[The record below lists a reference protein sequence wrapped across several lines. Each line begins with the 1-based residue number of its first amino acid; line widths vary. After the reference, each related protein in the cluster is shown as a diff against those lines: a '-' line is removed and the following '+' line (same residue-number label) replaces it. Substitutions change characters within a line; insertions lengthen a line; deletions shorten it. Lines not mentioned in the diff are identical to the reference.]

1 MPRLSVSNTTHRPS
15 GGARVFADQAG
26 RLWSVANA
34 GDAVVFACISD
45 GRQAARAMSAE
56 VARIDEAVGDD
67 TLRAWLNSAPRIGT
81 LP

>member
-1 MPRLSVSNTTHRPS
+1 MPRLSVSSTTHRPS

-45 GRQAARAMSAE
+45 GRQAARAMSADA
-56 VARIDEAVGDD
+56 ARIDDAVGDD